1 MNNIQEYLI
10 KTLKENKKLSKE
22 NQKKAER
29 NHNLMIH
36 ILTISIINFLLIIGK
51 LIIG

>member
-1 MNNIQEYLI
+1 MQEYLI
-10 KTLKENKKLSKE
+10 KILKENQKLAKE

-29 NHNLMIH
+29 NYKLMTN
-36 ILTISIINFLLIIGK
+36 ILTITIINFILIIGK